1 MLNLGATAAQ
11 KLYDLPFTTTCTG
24 YLPYGVASPFDYGC
38 KNNFPTEARTCPNPP
53 IESGAHAFRSVVI
66 ATEGRA
72 PMRCEVPFWCR
83 CRDSCLR
90 GTGFAVPRAPNGGYY
105 GSPYDIDFNAAA
117 KAAGQ

>member
-53 IESGAHAFRSVVI
+53 IESGAHAYRSVVS

-72 PMRCEVPFWCR
+72 PMRCRCEIPFAAR
-83 CRDSCLR
+83 YLS
-90 GTGFAVPRAPNGGYY
+90 GAGAVTLA
-105 GSPYDIDFNAAA
+105 
-117 KAAGQ
+117 

>member
-53 IESGAHAFRSVVI
+53 IESGAHAFRSVVS

-72 PMRCEVPFWCR
+72 PMRCEIPF
-83 CRDSCLR
+83 
-90 GTGFAVPRAPNGGYY
+90 
-105 GSPYDIDFNAAA
+105 AARYLSG
-117 KAAGQ
+117 AG